1 MFAIYVTFIVNMDL
15 GKYILASDILIGNFI
30 SFMNNFIHWVSY
42 EKHLINPQSHWSPC
56 NAFSFSQAG
65 MLGYYRPG
73 VWQGV
78 QQIQEKLT
86 VLQIMEEDALTSP

>member
-65 MLGYYRPG
+65 MLGHYRPVSSKSKKSSHSLIDHG
-73 VWQGV
+73 GRHIDKPLV
-78 QQIQEKLT
+78 
-86 VLQIMEEDALTSP
+86 